1 MRQVRAYGAGPAVD
15 ELRRQGELVKGLIP
29 ELALRIGTEDPGA
42 DAGQRRGDDQA
53 AEQARPGCRDHLR
66 DPAADVIARD
76 NDVPQVKFLDERD
89 DAAGLGGGRVG
100 GGRVSQMLV

>member
-1 MRQVRAYGAGPAVD
+1 M
-15 ELRRQGELVKGLIP
+15 KGLVP

-53 AEQARPGCRDHLR
+53 AEQVGPLCRDQLP

-76 NDVPQVKFLDERD
+76 NNVPQVKFLDECD
-89 DAAGLGGGRVG
+89 DAAGLGDGTCAA
-100 GGRVSQMLV
+100 